1 MPRGCPDMPQMMPH
15 TCPSSFWVLKVVNQ
29 SYWLSKSGE
38 NWRKKFM
45 EKSCQKKKTRPQYQF
60 LGSETN
66 SEVFKH
72 GWEDVLFVSDQKNKN
87 CGPHVLVHLL
97 KSCRAYN
104 VKSFS
109 TVFSDNI
116 QWNFKISFSC
126 VRLNNQLGYNLITEN
141 WDHQKW
147 DFCQNGASEN
157 WRRRENSLSCVIC
170 CFEKHL
176 LGFLLNLICIKIA
189 YNIFFIHT
197 NF

>member
-1 MPRGCPDMPQMMPH
+1 M
-15 TCPSSFWVLKVVNQ
+15 NI
-29 SYWLSKSGE
+29 
-38 NWRKKFM
+38 
-45 EKSCQKKKTRPQYQF
+45 F
-60 LGSETN
+60 LC
-66 SEVFKH
+66 
-72 GWEDVLFVSDQKNKN
+72 NKI
-87 CGPHVLVHLL
+87 GTIWSPHVLVHLL

-170 CFEKHL
+170 CFEKHFIGYL
-176 LGFLLNLICIKIA
+176 QNIVCIKIA
-189 YNIFFIHT
+189 FNIYLNYTIFL
-197 NF
+197 NFCSRWNQQNLTIIRSWGAPSSGEI